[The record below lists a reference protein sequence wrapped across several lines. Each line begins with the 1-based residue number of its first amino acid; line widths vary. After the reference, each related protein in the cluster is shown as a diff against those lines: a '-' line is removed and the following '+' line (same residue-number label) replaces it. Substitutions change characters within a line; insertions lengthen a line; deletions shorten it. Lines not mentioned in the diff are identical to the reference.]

1 MLRTILHAND
11 GSESAFKALAL
22 AIDLAATHKAQLH
35 MICVEEISD
44 FPETIE
50 DVKQEKSA
58 ADRRFRKILDRA
70 KEESAKHGVRLHTH
84 VVTGHAVRAIVE
96 FVAERG
102 FDLLVVGATGHSI
115 LYRAMIGSRADRLVH
130 LAPCPVLVVK

>member
-1 MLRTILHAND
+1 
-11 GSESAFKALAL
+11 LAL
-22 AIDLAATHKAQLH
+22 DLAATYKAELH

-50 DVKQEKSA
+50 DVKQERSA
-58 ADRRFRKILDRA
+58 ADRRFRKVLDRA
-70 KEESAKHGVRLHTH
+70 NEESAKRRIRLHTH
-84 VVTGHAVRAIVE
+84 VVTGHAVRTIVE
-96 FVAERG
+96 FAGERG

-115 LYRAMIGSRADRLVH
+115 LYRTMVGSRADRLVH

>member
-11 GSESAFKALAL
+11 GSESAFKALAF
-22 AIDLAATHKAQLH
+22 AIDLAATYKAELH
-35 MICVEEISD
+35 MICVGEISE

-50 DVKQEKSA
+50 DVKQEQSTA
-58 ADRRFRKILDRA
+58 HRRFRKVLDRA
-70 KEESAKHGVRLHTH
+70 NEEAAKRGIRLHPH
-84 VVTGHAVRAIVE
+84 IVTGHAVRAIVE
-96 FVAERG
+96 FVSERG

-115 LYRAMIGSRADRLVH
+115 LYRTMIGSRADRLVH

>member
-1 MLRTILHAND
+1 MLKTILHAND
-11 GSESAFKALAL
+11 GSESAFKALAM
-22 AIDLAATHKAQLH
+22 AIDLATTYKAELH

-50 DVKQEKSA
+50 DVNLEKDA

-70 KEESAKHGVRLHTH
+70 KAVSAKRNIQLHTH
-84 VVTGHAVRAIVE
+84 VVTGHAVRAIVD
-96 FVAERG
+96 FVGERG
-102 FDLLVVGATGHSI
+102 FDLLVVGATGHSV
-115 LYRAMIGSRADRLVH
+115 LYRTMVGSRADRLVH